1 MRLYPK
7 QYKYSFVYF
16 VLHRNGMTPWVIF
29 CLFAQYFVWQSVHC
43 AMWSSNYIFFTAVL
57 YSITWAYCLCLFIP
71 MAANG
76 HKVAAYYILSFHVL
90 SLFIFT
96 LTLSGRYFDNP
107 HHPNENTFDLEQPGN
122 FPKVVSGD
130 TGIWIHNLFTVES
143 AFITTLPSFGILRFI
158 STIITDPDLGYW
170 QSTNLAFLW
179 G

>member
-1 MRLYPK
+1 MFIIHSYTYYYLFYCMRLYPK

-122 FPKVVSGD
+122 FPKVVSEWWYWNLNPQPFHG
-130 TGIWIHNLFTVES
+130 GICIYNHF
-143 AFITTLPSFGILRFI
+143 A
-158 STIITDPDLGYW
+158 IIWYIALY
-170 QSTNLAFLW
+170 
-179 G
+179 